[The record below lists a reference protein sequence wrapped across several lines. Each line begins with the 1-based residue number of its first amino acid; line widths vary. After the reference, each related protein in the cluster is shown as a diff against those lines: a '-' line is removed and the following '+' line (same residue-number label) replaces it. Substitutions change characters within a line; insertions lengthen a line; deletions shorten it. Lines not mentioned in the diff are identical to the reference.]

1 MAILTIHF
9 KLETIQPITTASR
22 LKTASSNSKYT
33 RGEAQLLWGYTW
45 LVVVTILPRD
55 KRAFSYNKE
64 VRFLYRNA

>member
-1 MAILTIHF
+1 MAVLTIHF

-22 LKTASSNSKYT
+22 LTTASNNGKYT
-33 RGEAQLLWGYTW
+33 YGGAQLLWEYTW
-45 LVVVTILPRD
+45 LVVVTLLPRD